1 MVVANE
7 KTRRLNVVVNETLIE
22 WASTTAANRGM
33 TVSAF
38 VRHALEVEC
47 RRSQDEAIAQAVEL
61 LAPLYAEGT
70 ELAAFSALDADEFA

>member
-1 MVVANE
+1 MVVARE
-7 KTRRLNVVVNETLIE
+7 KTRRLNVVINESLIE
-22 WASTTAANRGM
+22 WASSTAENRGM

-47 RRSQDEAIAQAVEL
+47 RRSQDEAISQAVDV

-70 ELAAFSALDADEFA
+70 ELTAFSALDADDFA

>member
-1 MVVANE
+1 MVVARE
-7 KTRRLNVVVNETLIE
+7 KTRRLNVVINESLIE
-22 WASTTAANRGM
+22 WASSTAENRGM

-47 RRSQDEAIAQAVEL
+47 RRSQDEAIAQAVDV

-70 ELAAFSALDADEFA
+70 ELTAFSALDADDFA